1 MSTTQTRS
9 SPQIRGSSSG
19 AVIELKDVC
28 ISIGNNDILT
38 NVNWQILPKER
49 WALVGRNGEG
59 KSTLLKACLL
69 NYMSNE
75 MISLRSG
82 EILMSQQ
89 HRLGYLEQ
97 KGVSGSTLTV
107 RQEVSSRM
115 ERLSAATKKLEY
127 AEKIVSEGD
136 TSEEAL
142 KLLEDASIEFETA
155 GGYTVEQKIS
165 NVLKGLGFLPE
176 DYDRQVLT
184 HSPTNSLT

>member
-1 MSTTQTRS
+1 MLRVLSWLILLLLCSSFATGFRLFMSTTQTRS

-97 KGVSGSTLTV
+97 K
-107 RQEVSSRM
+107 
-115 ERLSAATKKLEY
+115 
-127 AEKIVSEGD
+127 
-136 TSEEAL
+136 
-142 KLLEDASIEFETA
+142 
-155 GGYTVEQKIS
+155 
-165 NVLKGLGFLPE
+165 
-176 DYDRQVLT
+176 VLT
-184 HSPTNSLT
+184 HSPNHLLTHSPNHLLTQGCIGINADCQTRS